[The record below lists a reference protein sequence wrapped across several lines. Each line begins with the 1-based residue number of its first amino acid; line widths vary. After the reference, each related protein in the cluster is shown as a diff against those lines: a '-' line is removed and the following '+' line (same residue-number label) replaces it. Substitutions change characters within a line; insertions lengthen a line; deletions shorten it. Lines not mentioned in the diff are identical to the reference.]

1 MGPSVIVTSSKELDF
16 RAQHGLLL
24 KSSCGIK
31 PDACVVFGCSRTAD
45 ARRGIGLHRIPFF
58 GDPREEGIKRR
69 QKWVNFVQQR
79 RAKWEPTKHSKICS
93 LHFKREDFTRMFT
106 LLPGQKIPS
115 SPRLKEDDLGPCVFP
130 SKQANHPEF
139 EGSATKPQSARA
151 KRSIARKVRN
161 SCSTLLTEILKLYT

>member
-24 KSSCGIK
+24 KSSCGIM

-45 ARRGIGLHRIPFF
+45 PRRGIGLHRIPFF
-58 GDPREEGIKRR
+58 DPREEGIKRR

-106 LLPGQKIPS
+106 LLPGKKIPS

-139 EGSATKPQSARA
+139 EGSATNPQSARA

>member
-1 MGPSVIVTSSKELDF
+1 M
-16 RAQHGLLL
+16 
-24 KSSCGIK
+24 

-45 ARRGIGLHRIPFF
+45 PQRGIGLHRIPFF
-58 GDPREEGIKRR
+58 GDPREECIKRR

-79 RAKWEPTKHSKICS
+79 RATWEPTKHSKICS
-93 LHFKREDFTRMFT
+93 LHFNSDFTRMFT
-106 LLPGQKIPS
+106 LLPGHKIPS

-139 EGSATKPQSARA
+139 EYSATKPQSARA
-151 KRSIARKVRN
+151 KRSIARKERN

>member
-1 MGPSVIVTSSKELDF
+1 MTSSKELDF
-16 RAQHGLLL
+16 RAQHGLFL
-24 KSSCGIK
+24 KSSCGIM

-45 ARRGIGLHRIPFF
+45 PRRGIGLHRIPFF

-69 QKWVNFVQQR
+69 QKWVNFV
-79 RAKWEPTKHSKICS
+79 HSKICS

-106 LLPGQKIPS
+106 LLPGQKISS